1 MKTKISL
8 ILLLISLQL
17 SAGWEPFSPEGIN
30 ANRIRFYVDNS
41 NHWAVCHDGGIY
53 LYDLNNQTWTNY
65 GAILPIVDA
74 AWLDG
79 ENIMVIMNG
88 GLMEDGVHYLNP
100 GTATIYAL
108 KYLETPHFIKY
119 NAEEDRYYV
128 GHRFGIKYTDN
139 IVDWHDLE
147 FFNNKDIVDMDIF
160 GNHYVVSEMDNLYNV
175 YYSDDAGLN
184 WQTASN
190 PPMISDL
197 EFDYTG
203 KLYGVFPDES
213 WSSGLWSS
221 NDFGANWNVEFW
233 FAGMYCV
240 GLDAAQDVFV
250 GFHET
255 QPLNEGIARWDSL
268 SQNLYYMN
276 AGLPDLMINQITYNP
291 AMSAMALFCCTQN
304 GAYINYD
311 YVGIPDKTLCG
322 KEHLEVYP
330 NPADEVINIRFSVE
344 GKVPFI
350 SIFSSDGK
358 LLEEYYPSISSGKMQ
373 FDCSGFVSG
382 MYYIVMKGDHSQHVR
397 KIIKLNPGSDYHH

>member
-8 ILLLISLQL
+8 ILLFISLQM

-41 NHWAVCHDGGIY
+41 NHWAVCHEAGLY
-53 LYDLNNQTWTNY
+53 LYDLNSQSWTNY
-65 GAILPIVDA
+65 PSILPVVDVA
-74 AWLDG
+74 GLDG
-79 ENIMVIMNG
+79 ENILVIQNEG
-88 GLMEDGVHYLNP
+88 SYSDGIYSFNP
-100 GTATIYAL
+100 GTGEYTIIEWLEGPNFITFDLAL
-108 KYLETPHFIKY
+108 HTYF
-119 NAEEDRYYV
+119 V
-128 GHRFGIKYTDN
+128 GFHRGLVYSDDGLTWDSCSNFDN
-139 IVDWHDLE
+139 M
-147 FFNNKDIVDMDIF
+147 NIVDMDIF
-160 GNHYVVSEMDNLYNV
+160 GNHYVVSEMDNLYNI

-190 PPMISDL
+190 TPMISDL

-221 NDFGANWNVEFW
+221 NDFGENWNVEFW
-233 FAGMYCV
+233 ATGMNCV

-276 AGLPDLMINQITYNP
+276 EGLPDLMINQITHNP
-291 AMSAMALFCCTQN
+291 GMSAMALFCCTQN

-311 YVGIPDKTLCG
+311 YMGLDEKQSSAHIQM
-322 KEHLEVYP
+322 EAFP
-330 NPADEVINIRFSVE
+330 NPVTDVINIRYRSDMPSE
-344 GKVPFI
+344 IFI
-350 SIFSSDGK
+350 YSSDGK
-358 LLEEYYPSISSGKMQ
+358 IIEQNYHLSSSGEMQ
-373 FDCSGFVSG
+373 FNCSKLSSG
-382 MYYIVMKGDHSQHVR
+382 IYYIVMKSEHSQDVQ
-397 KIIKLNPGSDYHH
+397 KFIKR